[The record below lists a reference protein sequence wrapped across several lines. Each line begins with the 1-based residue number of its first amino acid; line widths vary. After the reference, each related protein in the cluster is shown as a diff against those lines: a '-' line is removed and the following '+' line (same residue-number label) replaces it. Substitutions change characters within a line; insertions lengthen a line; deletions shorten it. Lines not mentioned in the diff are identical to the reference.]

1 MEVHRCRDM
10 PESHMGG
17 FSEKAD
23 VIMHETQEQSI
34 PRFMETAKRLMGRD
48 GNRVAKPRLVH

>member
-1 MEVHRCRDM
+1 
-10 PESHMGG
+10 MGG